1 MRADDAHGYLVL
13 HITAV
18 CTWHRAAMVV
28 IVFRVTDK
36 ICLQTFASV

>member
-1 MRADDAHGYLVL
+1 MDADDAHGYPVL

-18 CTWHRAAMVV
+18 CTWHRAVMVV

-36 ICLQTFASV
+36 ICLETFASV